1 MDIQQGVITTFWGCK
16 WIYFHFSIDSTVKT
30 TIYMYDIIL
39 YTEDENI
46 PGLLLIDFEKAFDS
60 VSWLFIQITSILQ
73 FRYINTKMGQTRL

>member
-30 TIYMYDIIL
+30 TIYDIMQ

-46 PGLLLIDFEKAFDS
+46 PGLLLLIYFEKAFDS
-60 VSWLFIQITSILQ
+60 VSWLFIQITPILQ
-73 FRYINTKMGQTRL
+73 FRYINTKMGQTFL